1 MNVVVYLV
9 AVAAGAMMR
18 DVVVNGQM
26 PITLSMVAT
35 MSVLGAFAATLVYAF
50 VGRFAWRPVRVFRI
64 VAALALL
71 FSFGGPFSIAGAP
84 AAMIATLL
92 LTHVIAATVIVSL
105 VTTMGRPEARVKEG
119 RPLARFSD
127 AELGYLLGERRLGRL
142 ATADATSLP
151 HVVPVGWRYNQ
162 DLGTIDVSGRDLAV
176 TKSRL

>member
-1 MNVVVYLV
+1 
-9 AVAAGAMMR
+9 MR
-18 DVVVNGQM
+18 GVVVNGQM

-92 LTHVIAATVIVSL
+92 LMHVIAATVIVGL
-105 VTTMGRPEARVKEG
+105 LTTMGRPEARVKEG

-142 ATADATSLP
+142 ATADATSMP